1 MLTLFPFLSPA
12 VRRVRRAPGTPVWR
26 GRSSP
31 HWPASPP
38 CLLPQGRCTFQPES
52 RLGGPFWL
60 CAVSL
65 LLPGQR
71 GRLPRDTGGRSKLR
85 RVTTRSQF
93 RGYHTGV
100 VTEKQVTDTARPR
113 VPLSFRGS

>member
-31 HWPASPP
+31 HVAASPP

-65 LLPGQR
+65 FFRASGAGCLG
-71 GRLPRDTGGRSKLR
+71 T
-85 RVTTRSQF
+85 RVADQS
-93 RGYHTGV
+93 
-100 VTEKQVTDTARPR
+100 
-113 VPLSFRGS
+113 